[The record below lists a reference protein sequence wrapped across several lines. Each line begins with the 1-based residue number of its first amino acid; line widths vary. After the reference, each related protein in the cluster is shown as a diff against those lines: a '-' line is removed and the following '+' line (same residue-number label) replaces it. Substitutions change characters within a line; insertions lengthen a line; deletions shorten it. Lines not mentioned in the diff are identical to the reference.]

1 MKILLTG
8 VTGYIGKRLL
18 PILLEQGHDVICC
31 TRDKNR
37 FQAPDF
43 HKNQIT
49 VFEVDFLKPIQ
60 LDQIDSEI
68 DIAFYLIHSMSSSS
82 NSFEE
87 LESLSANNFVNFIQQ
102 TNTQQ
107 IIYLSGIINEENLSQ
122 HLSSRKEVEKILV
135 NSSIPLTTLRAG
147 IIVGSGS
154 SSFEIIRDLTEKLPI
169 MVAPRW
175 LKTLSQPISVRN
187 VIDALVGIIGKEQ
200 YYNQSYDI
208 GGNEILDYK
217 QILLEYAR
225 IRKLKRYII
234 TVPVLTP
241 KLSSYWLFFVTAVN
255 FSLAKSLVDSM
266 TINVLCKPNNL
277 FKELNITP
285 LTYQQAI
292 ENAFQKIEQNMVL
305 SSWKD
310 AFISSNIDVE
320 LGEFIHVPQHGCY
333 KDTQIIPIKNK
344 NSIENVINNIWNIG
358 GARGW
363 YYATSLWKLRGYLD
377 KLIGGVG
384 LRRGKTNEN
393 DINSGDALDFWRV
406 IYAEKEE
413 KRLLLFAEMKT
424 PGEAWLE
431 FSIIEKKGE
440 FYLKQEATFRPHGLL
455 GRLYWAAM
463 YPFHLLIFH
472 NMAKRIVS
480 FN

>member
-1 MKILLTG
+1 M
-8 VTGYIGKRLL
+8 
-18 PILLEQGHDVICC
+18 
-31 TRDKNR
+31 
-37 FQAPDF
+37 
-43 HKNQIT
+43 
-49 VFEVDFLKPIQ
+49 
-60 LDQIDSEI
+60 
-68 DIAFYLIHSMSSSS
+68 
-82 NSFEE
+82 
-87 LESLSANNFVNFIQQ
+87 
-102 TNTQQ
+102 
-107 IIYLSGIINEENLSQ
+107 
-122 HLSSRKEVEKILV
+122 
-135 NSSIPLTTLRAG
+135 
-147 IIVGSGS
+147 
-154 SSFEIIRDLTEKLPI
+154 
-169 MVAPRW
+169 
-175 LKTLSQPISVRN
+175 
-187 VIDALVGIIGKEQ
+187 
-200 YYNQSYDI
+200 
-208 GGNEILDYK
+208 
-217 QILLEYAR
+217 
-225 IRKLKRYII
+225 
-234 TVPVLTP
+234 
-241 KLSSYWLFFVTAVN
+241 TAVN